1 VTERIKQ
8 STSKSSVKENGIK
21 LSLSIGITTYKKFED
36 HKKLIDRADKIM
48 YESKKNGKDQ
58 ITVMAE

>member
-1 VTERIKQ
+1 MTERIKQ